1 MNPLQILVIAL
12 RALTRN
18 KLRSFLTTLGVIIG
32 VGAVIAM
39 TAIGTG
45 AQSQVEKSFES
56 MGSNMLMVRSG
67 SSRMG
72 GMRGGAGSQPSIT
85 WSDLEAIKEEVP
97 SVLYAAPVLSSTAQ
111 VMAEGQNWNT
121 SVSGTTND
129 FFAIRNWEIV
139 GGRAFEQG
147 ELKNGA
153 KVAIVGQTVVD
164 NLFGPLADPVGSQ
177 MRVANIPFE
186 IVGVLKKRGTGGGG
200 HDQDD
205 AIYIPERTFRAKIQ
219 GGLGQFVRGMIFVG
233 ATSKETTSL
242 AQAEIEALLRERHR
256 IKDGEEDD
264 FRVRNMADMAEAMQQ
279 STATMTSL
287 LAGIALVSLVVGGIG
302 IMNIMLVSVTERT
315 REIGLRMAIGAKSF
329 DILTQFLVE
338 AAVLSTI
345 GGALGIGAGVGV
357 ATLLTSSFGWPMK
370 VQPDIILVALGF
382 SAAVGIGFGLW
393 PALKASRLDPI
404 QALRYE

>member
-67 SSRMG
+67 SSRSG

-139 GGRAFEQG
+139 GGRAFEQS
-147 ELKNGA
+147 ELKSGA

-164 NLFGPLADPVGSQ
+164 NLFGPLAVPVGSQ

-345 GGALGIGAGVGV
+345 GGALGIGAGIGV
-357 ATLLTSSFGWPMK
+357 ATLLTGAFGWPMK

>member
-67 SSRMG
+67 SSRSG

-121 SVSGTTND
+121 GVSGTTND

-139 GGRAFEQG
+139 GGRAFEQS
-147 ELKNGA
+147 ELKSGA

-345 GGALGIGAGVGV
+345 GGALGIGAGIGV
-357 ATLLTSSFGWPMK
+357 ATLLTGAFGWPMK

>member
-67 SSRMG
+67 SSRSG

-139 GGRAFEQG
+139 GGRAFEQS
-147 ELKNGA
+147 ELKSGA

-345 GGALGIGAGVGV
+345 GGALGIGAGIGV
-357 ATLLTSSFGWPMK
+357 ATLLTGAFGWPMK

>member
-67 SSRMG
+67 SSRSG

-121 SVSGTTND
+121 GVSGTTND

-139 GGRAFEQG
+139 GGRAFEQS
-147 ELKNGA
+147 ELKSGA

-164 NLFGPLADPVGSQ
+164 NLFVPLADPVGSQ

-345 GGALGIGAGVGV
+345 GGALGIGAGIGV
-357 ATLLTSSFGWPMK
+357 ATLLTGAFGWPMK

>member
-67 SSRMG
+67 SSRSG

-139 GGRAFEQG
+139 GGRAFEQS
-147 ELKNGA
+147 ELKSGA

-242 AQAEIEALLRERHR
+242 AQSEIEALLRERHR

-404 QALRYE
+404 QALR

>member
-12 RALTRN
+12 RALMRN

-139 GGRAFEQG
+139 GGRAFEQS
-147 ELKNGA
+147 ELKSGA

-242 AQAEIEALLRERHR
+242 AQSEIEALLRERHR
-256 IKDGEEDD
+256 IKEGEEDD